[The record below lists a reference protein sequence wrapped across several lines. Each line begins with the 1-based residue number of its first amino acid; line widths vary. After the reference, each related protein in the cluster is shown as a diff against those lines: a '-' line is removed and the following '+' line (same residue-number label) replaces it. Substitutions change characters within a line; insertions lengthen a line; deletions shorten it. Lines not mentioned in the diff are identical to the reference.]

1 MITDEDLAFPSFLL
15 DPRLTYAVM
24 ALALVVGI
32 IGWRYGEPG
41 GGIRKLAA
49 VLAGGALA
57 SLAQQFLLP
66 VIFPI
71 GG

>member
-32 IGWRYGEPG
+32 IGWRYGDP
-41 GGIRKLAA
+41 AA
-49 VLAGGALA
+49 GYA
-57 SLAQQFLLP
+57 SLRLC
-66 VIFPI
+66 
-71 GG
+71 